1 MRANIELNRSREFG
15 DIISDTFAF
24 AKQNFKSLLKPY
36 FVIGGLLLITDILIS
51 AWVNTNRGD
60 ASITTLAGLGEL
72 FFDFINHIV
81 LTLVTLSYLAVYRQ
95 KDNQPADT
103 IEVWGY
109 FKYYFFRVL
118 LAQIVLVIFAVI
130 GFFFCFLP
138 GVYLSV
144 VFSLITPIMV
154 MENGSIR
161 YSFDKAFKII
171 KENWWLTFGAILLI
185 VIVTVMIM
193 LIIMLPAMIIYGGT
207 QWLTGEKLDT
217 FAGILQSIMINLCQL
232 LWIIPVITITLVYYS
247 LTEEKEGNSLIDR
260 INSFGRK
267 SPDPNQSSSEQ
278 Y

>member
-1 MRANIELNRSREFG
+1 MKANIELNRSREFG

-24 AKQNFKSLLKPY
+24 AKQNFKPLLKSY
-36 FVIGGLLLITDILIS
+36 FVIGGLLLITDIIIS

-60 ASITTLAGLGEL
+60 AGLNTMAGLGEL
-72 FFDFINHIV
+72 FFDFINHVV

-95 KDNQPADT
+95 KDNCPADI

-118 LAQIVLVIFAVI
+118 FTQIVLLILAVI
-130 GFFFCFLP
+130 GFLFCFLP

-144 VFSLITPIMV
+144 VFSLVTPIMV
-154 MENGSIR
+154 IENGSFR
-161 YSFDKAFKII
+161 YSFDRAFKVI

-185 VIVTVMIM
+185 VMVTVMIM
-193 LIIMLPAMIIYGGT
+193 LIIMLPPMIIYGGT
-207 QWLTGEKLDT
+207 QWLTGEKLNT
-217 FAGILQSIMINLCQL
+217 SAGVLQSIMVNFSQL
-232 LWIIPVITITLVYYS
+232 LWIVPVITITLVYFS

-267 SPDPNQSSSEQ
+267 SSGANQPSSEQ

>member
-24 AKQNFKSLLKPY
+24 VKQNFKSLLKPY

-51 AWVNTNRGD
+51 AWVNANRGD
-60 ASITTLAGLGEL
+60 ASITTMAGLGEL
-72 FFDFINHIV
+72 FFDFINHVV

-109 FKYYFFRVL
+109 FRYYFFRVL
-118 LAQIVLVIFAVI
+118 FTQIVLLICAAV
-130 GFFFCFLP
+130 GFFFCFFP
-138 GVYLSV
+138 GVYFSV
-144 VFSLITPIMV
+144 VFSLVTPVMV
-154 MENGSIR
+154 IENGSFR
-161 YSFDKAFKII
+161 YSLDRAFKII
-171 KENWWLTFGAILLI
+171 KENWWLTFGAIILI
-185 VIVTVMIM
+185 VIVTAMIM

-217 FAGILQSIMINLCQL
+217 FAGILQSVMINLCQL

-267 SPDPNQSSSEQ
+267 PSPNQPSSEQ